1 MEVQNDEDDDD
12 NDNMLQRS
20 PSPTPLS
27 PPPSTEEFLELS
39 IREQFVY
46 TKSIL
51 KAILMHEYEPVH
63 DKHRQFMNGG
73 KQRESVVAQGG
84 LRGNMDP
91 KHVELLQTYI
101 EEWCLR
107 EELRVVKGI
116 EDSVHVDEVPV
127 GDVRVPDGTE
137 EDLGLQAMERPASPL
152 LAADVD
158 ASVQRPI
165 SPSMTEAMTASSPPA
180 IPPSS
185 SLPSSSKIDREG
197 SVLSN
202 TPSLPS
208 VGLNK
213 SLSRSPPSDHY
224 FSLRSHLCL
233 KLRPILPQQQ
243 RYDNKIWTSA
253 SGITSKPSSC

>member
-27 PPPSTEEFLELS
+27 PPPSMEKFLQLS

-46 TKSIL
+46 TKPIL

-73 KQRESVVAQGG
+73 KQREGVVAQGG

-101 EEWCLR
+101 KEWCLR
-107 EELRVVKGI
+107 EELRVPKGI
-116 EDSVHVDEVPV
+116 EDFVDVDEVPV
-127 GDVRVPDGTE
+127 GEARIPDRTDD
-137 EDLGLQAMERPASPL
+137 DLGLHAMERSASPL
-152 LAADVD
+152 PAADVD
-158 ASVQRPI
+158 ASVQRPV
-165 SPSMTEAMTASSPPA
+165 SPEMTEAMAASSPPA

-185 SLPSSSKIDREG
+185 SLPSTSKTDREG

-202 TPSLPS
+202 TSSLPS

-224 FSLRSHLCL
+224 FNLRRHLCL
-233 KLRPILPQQQ
+233 ELRPILPQQP
-243 RYDNKIWTSA
+243 RYDNKIWTSHQE
-253 SGITSKPSSC
+253 